1 MILFV
6 DFKNEMRTINMV
18 LYANLQTVKDNMIVA
33 VAVLAF
39 FLGGYVAK
47 GIATMDE
54 TKVHQI
60 EANSKIK
67 IN

>member
-1 MILFV
+1 MLV
-6 DFKNEMRTINMV
+6 V
-18 LYANLQTVKDNMIVA
+18 

-39 FLGGYVAK
+39 FLGGYVSK

-54 TKVHQI
+54 AKVHQI
-60 EANSKIK
+60 ETNSKIK

>member
-1 MILFV
+1 
-6 DFKNEMRTINMV
+6 MV
-18 LYANLQTVKDNMIVA
+18 VV

-54 TKVHQI
+54 AKVHQI